1 MNAKY
6 FVQFVRPL
14 VKKEVMLFFLT
25 AVAIDLW
32 TDLADSMWTDQAV
45 PPSCSPITNVPQP
58 KEVLT
63 GFWFS
68 TP

>member
-1 MNAKY
+1 MKAKY

-32 TDLADSMWTDQAV
+32 TDLADSMWTDLAV
-45 PPSCSPITNVPQP
+45 PPSFVP
-58 KEVLT
+58 L
-63 GFWFS
+63 
-68 TP
+68 